1 MNIEIKNIVLILV
14 ILYTTYNLYINMS
27 RNERF
32 TAGEM
37 KNYPQML
44 EEQCNR
50 TTDIYNRLRKMNAKR
65 CDPKTKGKT
74 QRDTINNKSLCYD
87 DVGKEIV
94 AKMDAESNC
103 VMSARIGLA
112 KSAMSAKTGS
122 AKSTSVTSVTSTKS
136 VKPQSQNFR
145 DLEGP
150 DFINMFY
157 MNAFDNKK
165 SSSYATLAPFDNNMN
180 VVGTPHRFPASG
192 PYDDIGFS
200 SDPAFLYRLANY
212 KPSSKTQDMEYSVRQ
227 SKN

>member
-1 MNIEIKNIVLILV
+1 
-14 ILYTTYNLYINMS
+14 MS

-103 VMSARIGLA
+103 VMSARIGLT
-112 KSAMSAKTGS
+112 KSAMGAKTGS
-122 AKSTSVTSVTSTKS
+122 VKSSTSGKSATSAKSVISTKSVETKS

-165 SSSYATLAPFDNNMN
+165 SSSYATLAPFDNNQG
-180 VVGTPHRFPASG
+180 VSISG
-192 PYDDIGFS
+192 E
-200 SDPAFLYRLANY
+200 NY
-212 KPSSKTQDMEYSVRQ
+212 LTVQYEKLVPLLVESIKELKKEVDELK
-227 SKN
+227 KNR

>member
-14 ILYTTYNLYINMS
+14 ILYATYNLYINMS
-27 RNERF
+27 QNEKF

-37 KNYPQML
+37 NNYPQML
-44 EEQCNR
+44 KEQCNR
-50 TTDIYNRLRKMNAKR
+50 TTDIYNRLRKMNTKR
-65 CDPKTKGKT
+65 CDPKIKGKT

-87 DVGKEIV
+87 DIGKEIV

-103 VMSARIGLA
+103 VMSKRIQSTISAR
-112 KSAMSAKTGS
+112 TGS
-122 AKSTSVTSVTSTKS
+122 VKSTTSVKDA
-136 VKPQSQNFR
+136 KKSQNLR

-165 SSSYATLAPFDNNMN
+165 TSTYATLAPFDNSMN

-200 SDPAFLYRLANY
+200 SDPTFLYRLANY
-212 KPSSKTQDMEYSVRQ
+212 KSSKDTPKIEYSVRQ
-227 SKN
+227 TKN